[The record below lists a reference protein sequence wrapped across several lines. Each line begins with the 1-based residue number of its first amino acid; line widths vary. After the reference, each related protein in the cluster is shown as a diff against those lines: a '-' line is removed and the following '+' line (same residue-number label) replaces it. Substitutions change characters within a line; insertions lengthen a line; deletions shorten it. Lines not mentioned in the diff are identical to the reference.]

1 MAASL
6 ADQLTRIFRFKHAK
20 RRILLMSAISG
31 GFASV
36 FGNPFAATIF
46 GLEALA
52 IGTINHYALFPCLVA
67 AAVGDRITLVLGLCY
82 KYFCPCQLPVIN
94 IFANSQ

>member
-1 MAASL
+1 
-6 ADQLTRIFRFKHAK
+6 
-20 RRILLMSAISG
+20 MSALSD

-36 FGNPFAATIF
+36 VGTPFAATLF
-46 GLEALA
+46 GLEVLA

-94 IFANSQ
+94 IFATCQ